1 MNTKKDSQLKFTTE
15 LRKIGINPFVFLPE
29 NLLHEIFK
37 RAQKNKGPIPVTV
50 KVNEGTE
57 QQQTLLRYKGE
68 WRLYI
73 NTKIL
78 PDSPKRTGELL
89 EITIALDPGDRK
101 LQPHPKFIAA
111 LSENREANDVFN
123 QLQPSLQKEIIQYL
137 SLLKTE
143 ESLYRNIE
151 RALQFLLGKG
161 SFVGRKE
168 LPRSRRKEASSR

>member
-1 MNTKKDSQLKFTTE
+1 MNTKKDSQLKFTAE
-15 LRKIGINPFVFLPE
+15 LRKIGINPFVFLPD

-37 RAQKNKGPIPVTV
+37 RVQKNKGHIPVTV

-57 QQQTLLRYKGE
+57 QPQTLLRYKGE

-89 EITIALDPGDRK
+89 EITIALDPDDRK

-168 LPRSRRKEASSR
+168 LPRSRRK